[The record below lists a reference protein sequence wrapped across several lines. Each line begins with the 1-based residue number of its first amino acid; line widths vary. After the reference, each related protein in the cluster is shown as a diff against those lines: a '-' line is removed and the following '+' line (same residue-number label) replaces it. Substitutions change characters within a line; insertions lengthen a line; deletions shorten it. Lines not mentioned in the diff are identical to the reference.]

1 MKGKPVITCCYKPTG
16 RETDPKLK
24 KRCVNESEVSAR
36 MKKTKQLMAVFLTAV
51 LIAGSR
57 PVTLSAADRRENVS
71 TVSVESST
79 DTAADTDQQA
89 ETQTEEISPER
100 GESDPL

>member
-1 MKGKPVITCCYKPTG
+1 
-16 RETDPKLK
+16 
-24 KRCVNESEVSAR
+24 

-51 LIAGSR
+51 LIAGSL
-57 PVTLSAADRRENVS
+57 PVTLSAADRRENASMVS
-71 TVSVESST
+71 AGSST

>member
-1 MKGKPVITCCYKPTG
+1 MKSI
-16 RETDPKLK
+16 
-24 KRCVNESEVSAR
+24 
-36 MKKTKQLMAVFLTAV
+36 KQFMAVFMTAV
-51 LIAGSR
+51 FLAGSL
-57 PVTLSAADRRENVS
+57 PVTLSAADRRENASMVS
-71 TVSVESST
+71 AGSST